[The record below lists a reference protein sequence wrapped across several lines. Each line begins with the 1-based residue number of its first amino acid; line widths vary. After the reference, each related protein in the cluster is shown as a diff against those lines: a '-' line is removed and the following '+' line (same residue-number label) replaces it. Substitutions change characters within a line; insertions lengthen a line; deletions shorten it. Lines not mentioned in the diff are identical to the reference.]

1 MIGNM
6 NIKYKLNPNW
16 VTGIID
22 AEGCFYVRF
31 AKSKNYK
38 TGWWVQ
44 PCFQL
49 GFHIRDKDLLLEI
62 KSFFNETGSIYAIN
76 NNKALLYQVRNLRD
90 ITNVIIPHFEQ
101 YPLITQKQSDFVLF
115 KNI

>member
-38 TGWWVQ
+38 TG
-44 PCFQL
+44 
-49 GFHIRDKDLLLEI
+49 
-62 KSFFNETGSIYAIN
+62 
-76 NNKALLYQVRNLRD
+76 
-90 ITNVIIPHFEQ
+90 
-101 YPLITQKQSDFVLF
+101 
-115 KNI
+115 

>member
-1 MIGNM
+1 
-6 NIKYKLNPNW
+6 
-16 VTGIID
+16 
-22 AEGCFYVRF
+22 
-31 AKSKNYK
+31 
-38 TGWWVQ
+38 
-44 PCFQL
+44 
-49 GFHIRDKDLLLEI
+49 LEI